1 MQVVNEIGNL
11 PNPNNTN
18 PALAAEVVEEY
29 LRFNVP
35 QLLPLP
41 PPGTWHPP
49 RIPPPPGLPYPA
61 LPTIRQPLLTPTSAS
76 GLTYLPMKRSTIAGG
91 GDSALPKLCYPGYK
105 CHAVKY

>member
-29 LRFNVP
+29 LRLNVS

-61 LPTIRQPLLTPTSAS
+61 LPYDNLPSPPPLH
-76 GLTYLPMKRSTIAGG
+76 
-91 GDSALPKLCYPGYK
+91 PGP
-105 CHAVKY
+105 HIFP